1 MKIQE
6 RQEGK
11 WRILGVAG
19 RVDSLTAPQLDA
31 AFKQLIDDG
40 GSWLKL
46 DLSGVE
52 YLSSAGLRVLLATLK
67 AVRALAGDLQL
78 YSPRDNVR
86 SVLEI
91 SGFSNL
97 FTIGDP
103 DS

>member
-6 RQEGK
+6 RREGK
-11 WRILGVAG
+11 WRIVEVAG

-31 AFKQLIDDG
+31 AFKQLVDDG

-52 YLSSAGLRVLLATLK
+52 YLSSAGLRVLLATLR

-91 SGFSNL
+91 SGFSDL
-97 FTIGDP
+97 FTIGGP

>member
-6 RQEGK
+6 RREDK
-11 WRILGVAG
+11 WQILEVTG

-40 GSWLKL
+40 SRWLGI

-67 AVRALAGDLQL
+67 AVRAMAGDLQL

-91 SGFSNL
+91 SGFSDL
-97 FTIGDP
+97 FTIGAP